1 MKHSIYIKNF
11 VATTLIVL
19 ASFVVLG
26 SLSLTWSYRR
36 ALTEKRDTMTDAL
49 REAARY
55 ISVQS
60 LDAGFDLE
68 GLDISMWLSM
78 IAGVSGFDLLITDP
92 DGVIVSCSDRR
103 LIHLGVTVPQSA
115 LRHASQQGQDQ
126 GGRGAV
132 VLTTL
137 GQVYAVPRHV
147 TGLPLTMVTD
157 GESAVFGYLF
167 LSSDA
172 DAFRRQWQNFSGIFT
187 MISISVMAMTF
198 IISFVL
204 TKKQA
209 EPIKEIATTAR
220 RFARGDFEARVE
232 DVGRIDEIG
241 ELTQAFNAMADSLE
255 SSETHRREFIANVS
269 HELKTP
275 MTVIAGF
282 ADGILDGTIPPESAP
297 RYLRI
302 ISSET
307 HRLSRLVKSMLDV
320 SKLQSADAEA
330 LKTGSFDIAEVV
342 RLGLLSLGGK
352 IEAGRLGVRA
362 NLPEERVMTR
372 GDKDSITQVVYNLI
386 DNAIKFSKPGGTI
399 SLDLWKQGGRAY
411 VSIENQGETI
421 PPDELPHIFDRFHKA
436 DKSRS
441 ADREGIGL
449 GLYIVK
455 SILDNHNEDIFV
467 TSANGV
473 TKFVFTLTIV

>member
-1 MKHSIYIKNF
+1 MKHSIYIRNF
-11 VATTLIVL
+11 VATAMIVL
-19 ASFVVLG
+19 ASFIVLG
-26 SLSLTWSYRR
+26 GLSLTWSYRR
-36 ALTEKRDTMTDAL
+36 ALTEKRDTMTGAL
-49 REAARY
+49 RESARY

-60 LDAGFDLE
+60 LDAGFDLA

-78 IAGVSGFDLLITDP
+78 ISGVSGFELLITDP
-92 DGVIVSCSDRR
+92 DGTVVSCSDRR
-103 LIHLGVTVPQSA
+103 LVHQGMTVPEPA
-115 LRHASQQGQDQ
+115 LRHASQGDT
-126 GGRGAV
+126 GRGAV
-132 VLTTL
+132 MLTTL
-137 GQVYAVPRHV
+137 GQVYATPRHV
-147 TGLPLTMVTD
+147 TGMPLTMVTD
-157 GESAVFGYLF
+157 GEREVFGYLF

-172 DAFRRQWQNFSGIFT
+172 GAFRRQWQNFSGIFT

-198 IISFVL
+198 IISFLL

-209 EPIKEIATTAR
+209 EPINEIATAAR
-220 RFARGDFEARVE
+220 RFARGDFTARVE
-232 DVGRIDEIG
+232 GSGRIDEIG

-255 SSETHRREFIANVS
+255 SSETNRREFIANVS

-282 ADGILDGTIPPESAP
+282 ADGILDGTIPPEVAP
-297 RYLRI
+297 RYLKI

-320 SKLQSADAEA
+320 SKLQSADTE
-330 LKTGSFDIAEVV
+330 LQSDSFDIAEVV

-352 IEAGRLGVRA
+352 IEAGRLEVSA

-386 DNAIKFSKPGGTI
+386 DNAIKFSKPGGPI
-399 SLDLWKQGGRAY
+399 GIDLWKQGGRAY
-411 VSIENQGETI
+411 VSVENHGEII
-421 PPDELPHIFDRFHKA
+421 PPDELPYIFDRFHKA

-455 SILDNHNEDIFV
+455 SILDSHNEDIFV

-473 TKFVFTLTIV
+473 TKFVFTLTVV